1 MRMQKGLANFL
12 ILSFLLFSACADRLE
27 GNFRTLPDKGQFSY
41 LEEIVPPCVPTESEP
56 TPCSMG
62 LPESVDMVSSLG
74 SIRIWNHV
82 PSFDYLLFSGDDDL
96 LGRKHIVVRGI
107 IQSDTT
113 RCEKYPVVA
122 HNYVYISFP
131 LDGMYYYYCF
141 VDIMVKEYI
150 VGEGPPKLTVIMH
163 RENVYE
169 EELDSTGKVRPEI
182 IQFLKDPQ
190 SRTAEAYEGKEMV
203 LFLGA
208 TITTSI
214 ESWDSTGVFSIWL
227 VQQSDNG
234 FRAVSQFRYVIPSL
248 SSQLNLP
255 LDEMTEDI
263 KRAAK
268 KRVALTGGRI
278 GIDTALPMLVTDAN
292 RLREF
297 YTTVGAVYEGD
308 NATVLPPPAPGEDDP
323 PPPTLPVNDGTVSP
337 TTPVPGGEPAVPSST
352 DDAGTTTS
360 TLTVPTTTTAVE
372 DTSTSTTTVEDA
384 EPTTTR
390 SAVVPAAAE
399 EEPVFQP
406 ADDAVAS
413 TTTTEA
419 TTTTLA
425 EPTTTTVAEVP
436 ESPTTTVGSGEEGEQ
451 VATSIVP
458 VEDEATPPAADDG
471 NQGDG
476 QPAQPV

>member
-1 MRMQKGLANFL
+1 
-12 ILSFLLFSACADRLE
+12 
-27 GNFRTLPDKGQFSY
+27 
-41 LEEIVPPCVPTESEP
+41 
-56 TPCSMG
+56 
-62 LPESVDMVSSLG
+62 MVSSLG

-323 PPPTLPVNDGTVSP
+323 LRQPSRSTMVRLVRRPRYRVGNRRCRRRPTMQVQPPLLLRCRQRLLLLRIRLRLPPPLKMRNLQPPGLP
-337 TTPVPGGEPAVPSST
+337 
-352 DDAGTTTS
+352 
-360 TLTVPTTTTAVE
+360 
-372 DTSTSTTTVEDA
+372 
-384 EPTTTR
+384 
-390 SAVVPAAAE
+390 
-399 EEPVFQP
+399 
-406 ADDAVAS
+406 
-413 TTTTEA
+413 
-419 TTTTLA
+419 
-425 EPTTTTVAEVP
+425 
-436 ESPTTTVGSGEEGEQ
+436 
-451 VATSIVP
+451 
-458 VEDEATPPAADDG
+458 
-471 NQGDG
+471 
-476 QPAQPV
+476 